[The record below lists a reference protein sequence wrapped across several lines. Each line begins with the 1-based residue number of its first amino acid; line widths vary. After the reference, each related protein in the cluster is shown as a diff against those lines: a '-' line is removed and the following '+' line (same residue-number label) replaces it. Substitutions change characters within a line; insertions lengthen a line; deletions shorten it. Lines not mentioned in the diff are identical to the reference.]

1 MCRTRLEPSDVVDD
15 VLASLAEPKPP
26 DVRGLGPR
34 AWKALTLP
42 SSHTMRLATIGLLPR
57 TARRA
62 LDLEWTR
69 ANELEMNAIGRVSR
83 AATPVMPRSL
93 RVVGPGY
100 LRWRSDAIA
109 GGPFGRAA

>member
-1 MCRTRLEPSDVVDD
+1 
-15 VLASLAEPKPP
+15 
-26 DVRGLGPR
+26 
-34 AWKALTLP
+34 
-42 SSHTMRLATIGLLPR
+42 MRLATVGLLPAS
-57 TARRA
+57 ARRA
-62 LDLEWTR
+62 LGLDWTR
-69 ANELEMNAIGRVSR
+69 ANGVEMHAIGRVSR